1 MEEISLIKF
10 LKKPFFQVSD
20 SSHSLKE
27 KIKKVFYVY
36 GLILLSTILIGIFNK
51 YLDNLLVNTF
61 NLNSILNS
69 NKKNFNETF
78 LLLGKYKF
86 LVVAICAPLL
96 EELVFRL
103 PLKPKISYIIFPIG
117 YILYKL
123 TGHSILNLNKSNFS
137 EYFSLFIYLILI
149 PSILYPLISKFKFIE
164 LIKKNYTI
172 YFYILAI
179 SFSLMHVLNFLP
191 INPKLILLYPLFVL
205 PQFIIGLG
213 LGYIRNIYGLKYSW
227 LLHSF
232 INTPF
237 AILN

>member
-1 MEEISLIKF
+1 MEEISIISF
-10 LKKPFFQVSD
+10 LKKPSFQVRD

-27 KIKKVFYVY
+27 KIIKVFYVY
-36 GLILLSTILIGIFNK
+36 GLILLSTIIIGIFNK
-51 YLDNLLVNTF
+51 YIDNLLVNTF
-61 NLNSILNS
+61 KLNSILNT
-69 NKKNFNETF
+69 NKKNLNETF
-78 LLLGKYKF
+78 LLLSKYKF
-86 LVVAICAPLL
+86 LVVAIFAPLL

-117 YILYKL
+117 YVLYKI
-123 TGHSILNLNKSNFS
+123 TGHSILNLNKSISS
-137 EYFSLFIYLILI
+137 EYFSLFIYLIFI
-149 PSILYPLISKFKFIE
+149 PSILYLLFLKFKVVE
-164 LIKKNYTI
+164 LIKKKYTY

-227 LLHSF
+227 LLHSL